1 MRKTMNLKP
10 FSNDEKLS
18 KKEREKICKNR
29 QSVIKE
35 LEKISR
41 DTNNSLT
48 FDEFLKRIDVN
59 EEEYIKMILVELKK
73 AKVFLKRAPNC

>member
-1 MRKTMNLKP
+1 MKDDINIKCRFGIPHFPMRKTMILEP
-10 FSNDEKLS
+10 FSNDKKLS

-48 FDEFLKRIDVN
+48 FDEFLKHRYERRRV
-59 EEEYIKMILVELKK
+59 Y
-73 AKVFLKRAPNC
+73 